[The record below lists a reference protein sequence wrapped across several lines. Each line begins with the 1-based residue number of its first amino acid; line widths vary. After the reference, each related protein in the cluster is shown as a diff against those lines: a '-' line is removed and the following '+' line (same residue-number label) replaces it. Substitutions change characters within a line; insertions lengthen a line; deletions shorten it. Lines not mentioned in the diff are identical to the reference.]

1 MRFGLHFFVP
11 CSDSQ
16 SPQQLYREA
25 IAEAVLAD
33 ELGFESV
40 WPVEQ
45 HFNRT
50 VSIMSCPLLLLAA
63 IAERTKRLRLGT
75 AIVQLPL
82 THPLRVAEELA
93 TLDVLSGGRAELG
106 VGRGNNRL
114 QYAAFGA
121 SLEGNRERMAEGL
134 ALIRQ
139 AWSSPRFS
147 FAGQYYKVPEI
158 GLAPLPLQRPHP
170 PIRVAFNSA
179 ETAHWCGLSGYPGI
193 LASNVN
199 PLSKVPQLIAAYRA
213 GRDEAQLP
221 PPAPDDLSLMLPV
234 YVAESRE
241 QARREL
247 EPSIQYLSQLTGRVA
262 AQVLP
267 RMTPAERETLGHLLE
282 RMSSMTYDEM
292 EQNVGVLGT
301 PEDCVARLE
310 QIQRDCGVGR
320 IIAWFNYGGVV
331 PHESVAASM
340 RLFARAVMPA
350 FAEP

>member
-16 SPQQLYREA
+16 SPQQLYRDV

-63 IAERTKRLRLGT
+63 IAERTRRLRLGT

-82 THPLRVAEELA
+82 NHPLRVAEELA
-93 TLDVLSGGRAELG
+93 TLDVLSGGRAELA

-121 SLEGNRERMAEGL
+121 ALEGNRERMAEGL
-134 ALIRQ
+134 ALIRT

-147 FAGQYYKVPEI
+147 FAGEYYKVPEL
-158 GLAPLPLQRPHP
+158 GLAPLPLQQPHP
-170 PIRVAFNSA
+170 PIRVAFNSP
-179 ETAHWCGLSGYPGI
+179 ETAHWSGLNGYPGI
-193 LASNVN
+193 VASNVN

-213 GRDEAQLP
+213 GRDEARLP
-221 PPAPDDLSLMLPV
+221 PPGPDDLSLMLPV

-247 EPSIQYLSQLTGRVA
+247 APSIEYLAQLTKRVA
-262 AQVLP
+262 AQLLP
-267 RMTPAERETLGHLLE
+267 RMTPADRATHGHLLE
-282 RMSSMTYDEM
+282 RMSSMTYEEIDRD
-292 EQNVGVLGT
+292 VGVLGT
-301 PEDCVARLE
+301 PEDCKVRLA

-320 IIAWFNYGGVV
+320 VIAWFNYGGIV
-331 PHESVAASM
+331 PHEAVASSM
-340 RLFARAVMPA
+340 RLFAHSVMPT